1 MMRFFFDY
9 TTKDQS
15 LLDYKGDE
23 FRSAQGA
30 IEYAEAIAQDL
41 THNLTTNWT
50 GWAIEVRNPESKK
63 FLSLPIGAPEM
74 GAACA

>member
-1 MMRFFFDY
+1 VRFFFDY
-9 TTKDQS
+9 SAKDQS

-23 FRSAQGA
+23 FRSPQGA
-30 IEYAEAIAQDL
+30 IEHAEAIAQDL

-50 GWAIEVRNPESKK
+50 GWVIEVRSTEGKK
-63 FLSLPIGAPEM
+63 FLSLAIGAPEI